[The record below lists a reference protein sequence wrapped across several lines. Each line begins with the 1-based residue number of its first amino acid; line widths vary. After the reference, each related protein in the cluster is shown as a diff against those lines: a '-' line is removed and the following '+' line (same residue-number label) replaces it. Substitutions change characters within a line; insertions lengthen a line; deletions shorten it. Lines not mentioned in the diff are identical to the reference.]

1 MASRTVGLT
10 PLQIAPRNPRRAYIS
25 VQLLPNNIAA
35 GNTGL
40 VYGKFGSAP
49 VASLSSN
56 TWDFVLNAGAAD
68 GDNLYQA
75 RDTALISEELWI
87 ISDTADQIINVV
99 ERSQPVSPIAAGSE
113 AAAS

>member
-1 MASRTVGLT
+1 MASRTIGTNPIQV
-10 PLQIAPRNPRRAYIS
+10 APRNPRRAYIS

-49 VASLSSN
+49 SAGLSSN
-56 TWDFVLNAGAAD
+56 SWDFVLNAGAAA

-75 RDTALISEELWI
+75 RDAALVTDELWI
-87 ISDTADQIINVV
+87 VSDTDGQIVNVV
-99 ERSQPVSPIAAGSE
+99 ERDAPDAAGSGSSE